1 MEIVFEY
8 KGTPDLVI
16 LEKKSLAEDGM
27 AAAILIWHRRM
38 LLRHFFVSA
47 EAKYKYTQRTK
58 KYIAQKKAR
67 FGHVNPLV
75 KTGAMRRTLLSR
87 IDVRKFKFK
96 KKGRVRGSMHAR
108 VLNLY
113 ARPGPNARHDIKRE
127 LTELTPLEFK
137 QITKIVAQ
145 RIEILFKQSRA
156 RRKVKVGVR

>member
-16 LEKKSLAEDGM
+16 LEKKSLTEDAM

-47 EAKYKYTQRTK
+47 ESKYGYTQRTK
-58 KYIAQKKAR
+58 KYIKQKKAR
-67 FGHVNPLV
+67 YGHVNPLV
-75 KTGAMRRTLLSR
+75 KTGTMRRELTSR
-87 IDVRKFKFK
+87 IDIRKFKFK
-96 KKGRVRGSMHAR
+96 RKGRARGTMRAR

-113 ARPGPNARHDIKRE
+113 TRRGPNARHDLRRE
-127 LTELTPLEFK
+127 ITALTPLEFK

-156 RRKVKVGVR
+156 RRKVKVGAR